1 MSLVSFVLR
10 PTVRLDAC
18 MFCLCLVAFLL
29 SGCVGAAPSQRRADC
44 STATSLRGE
53 GSTFDAPLFDRL
65 FSLYSTTP
73 CGLTVE
79 YYPAGSGLGIS
90 MLLAQLV
97 DFGATDAP
105 LTDRQLASSTHGP
118 IVHVPVTLGVVA
130 LSYHVPGLST
140 PLKLNSPV
148 LAAIYLGAITWWD
161 DPAIEQLNPGS
172 AFPHLAIQVLHR
184 SDSSGT
190 TAIFTHYL
198 ASVSPVW
205 KARIGASTTVRWP
218 IGQGEQGNGGIAEA
232 LASTEG
238 ALGYLEWSYVVK
250 QHLPAALL
258 QNQAGAFLAPSI
270 AGAQAAAAAFPTIPA
285 DLRFYL
291 VNAPGASA
299 YPLAG
304 YSWVIVYQQQ
314 NDAEKGKAL
323 ASLLW
328 WMVHQG
334 QQEAESLSYA
344 PLPASMVSRDE
355 AQIQRLT
362 CGGTQQRCFQGGE
375 AST

>member
-18 MFCLCLVAFLL
+18 MLCLCLVAFLL
-29 SGCVGAAPSQRRADC
+29 SGCVSPAPSQGRADC
-44 STATSLRGE
+44 STTTSLKGE

-90 MLLAQLV
+90 MLLGQLV

-105 LTDRQLASSTHGP
+105 LTDRQLASSTQGP
-118 IVHVPVTLGVVA
+118 ILHVPVTLGVVA
-130 LSYHVPGLST
+130 LSYHVPGIST
-140 PLKLNSPV
+140 PLKLTSSV
-148 LAAIYLGAITWWD
+148 LAAIYLGTITWWD
-161 DPAIEQLNPGS
+161 DPAIEQLNPDTP
-172 AFPHLAIQVLHR
+172 FPHLAIQVLHR

-198 ASVSPVW
+198 AEVSPIW
-205 KARIGASTTVRWP
+205 KARVGASTTVRWP
-218 IGQGEQGNGGIAEA
+218 IGKGEQGNSGVAEA
-232 LASTEG
+232 LTSTIG
-238 ALGYLEWSYVVK
+238 AFGYIEWSYVVK

-270 AGAQAAAAAFPTIPA
+270 AGAQAAAAAFSTIPA
-285 DLRFYL
+285 DLRLYL
-291 VNAPGASA
+291 VNAPGTDA
-299 YPLAG
+299 YPLVG
-304 YSWVIVYQQQ
+304 YSWVIVYLQQ

-334 QQEAESLSYA
+334 QQEAEPLFYA
-344 PLPASMVSRDE
+344 PLPASIVSRDE
-355 AQIQRLT
+355 TQIERLT
-362 CGGTQQRCFQGGE
+362 CGSTQQRCFQGG
-375 AST
+375 